1 MNKLLSKTI
10 DFTKKHR
17 KGIIIRALIIIVL
30 VIFCRFQNNHLVT
43 TEYNISSNELPGEF
57 VGYKIVQLSDV
68 HNDQFGLHNK
78 SLINKVKKLEPDIIV
93 ITGDLIDYTFTN
105 VNRSVDLCQELA
117 KICPVYY
124 VTGNHEYMVE
134 DNEREELFAGLDR
147 VGVVR
152 LDNEYITLSKGQDNI
167 FLAGYDE
174 NCIGRQVVEDTLKPL
189 KADDY
194 VISLAHEPEIIDRV
208 YSHEKNDLVFTGHAH
223 GGQFI
228 LPGIGG
234 LVAPGQ
240 GFFPEYYEGIHESGN
255 TKMVISR
262 GLGNSIIPVRLFN
275 YPEIVLVTLKK
286 AS

>member
-1 MNKLLSKTI
+1 MNKLFNKTI
-10 DFTKKHR
+10 EYTKKHR
-17 KGIIIRALIIIVL
+17 KGIIIRIVIITVL
-30 VIFCRFQNNHLVT
+30 VLFCRFQNNHLVT
-43 TEYNISSNELPGEF
+43 TEYKISSSELPDEF

-93 ITGDLIDYTFTN
+93 ITGDLIDDTFTN
-105 VNRSVDLCQELA
+105 VNRSIDLCQELV
-117 KICPVYY
+117 KISPVYY

-134 DNEREELFAGLDR
+134 DNQREELFAGLDR
-147 VGVVR
+147 VGVFR
-152 LDNEYITLSKGQDNI
+152 LNDEYVPLEKGKGI
-167 FLAGYDE
+167 IYLAGYDE
-174 NCIGRQVVEDTLKPL
+174 NSIGRQVIEDTLKPL

-228 LPGIGG
+228 LPGVGG
-234 LVAPGQ
+234 VVAPGQ
-240 GFFPEYYEGIHESGN
+240 GFFPEYYEGVHESGN

-275 YPEIVLVTLKK
+275 YPEIVLVTLKNE
-286 AS
+286 